1 MLPAQPRE
9 AIEVRVGRD
18 QDAAVLDCNG
28 GVLRICDE
36 SRARAR
42 TAAEILEDLEVE
54 RPGMDDPGVRP
65 GDELADESEGFVQ
78 R

>member
-18 QDAAVLDCNG
+18 QDAAVFDRNR
-28 GVLRICDE
+28 GVLRIRDE
-36 SRARAR
+36 GGARPR
-42 TAAEILEDLEVE
+42 TTAEILEDLEVE
-54 RPGMDDPGVRP
+54 RPGMNDSGVRP
-65 GDELADESEGFVQ
+65 GHELADKGEGFVQ